1 MGTGGSEGGVW
12 AGRSAPDF
20 VKWPCPKLRSA
31 GSPRRRPSTA
41 KRRRLIARNFAV
53 HLTKFPRSPTENS
66 LFFAQG
72 ILVLRRRSSGHF
84 RCVSN
89 GNSLQIE
96 KIPCKF
102 PYSREFARGDRF
114 DAGCIHRQSILRML
128 AALGYACTG
137 VDLASPFASQDA
149 TEGWWIIEPGVVSI
163 PMTAVPSAITSAR
176 RRSFFARCACS
187 EPGRRRSPG

>member
-53 HLTKFPRSPTENS
+53 HLTKFPKSPTENS

-114 DAGCIHRQSILRML
+114 DAGCIHHHAVHGFRRFPAGGRKGPHLAGFCTTRRSLRPPTRG
-128 AALGYACTG
+128 ASG
-137 VDLASPFASQDA
+137 DLALLSLAL
-149 TEGWWIIEPGVVSI
+149 EIRLPGNRR
-163 PMTAVPSAITSAR
+163 PPSAETR
-176 RRSFFARCACS
+176 F
-187 EPGRRRSPG
+187 EWP